1 MASSTVIAS
10 PHKRLLDRHTQ
21 KKLAGIGRVIMILLI
36 MIIVVLPFYV
46 AVLYSFRAPDAITA
60 NRLAWPEHPTFQNY
74 LRVIFE
80 NESFLT
86 GYKNSIINTLPTVV
100 LLMVIT
106 SMASWVLAR
115 HETRFYNFMY
125 AILTLGLLIPFQC
138 FELPLYINWYNAG
151 LVSTNIGFIVAR
163 AGLQISISLTA
174 VTGFIKTVP
183 RDLEQAAMMD
193 GLQPVPVL
201 LEGGLPPDDPHQ
213 RDSAGSEHPVYLERL
228 QHVDYSASQEVLLH
242 PDVGTDHLLQ
252 REYDHAERGVC
263 LLHHGHDPNSDP
275 LSVHAE
281 IHCQRHHRWCGQ
293 GLIPTVWAP
302 ASGKPEAGVFHNRK
316 CKESKKYVADADK
329 FCYNTTKKEG
339 VPF

>member
-138 FELPLYINWYNAG
+138 FELPLYIN
-151 LVSTNIGFIVAR
+151 
-163 AGLQISISLTA
+163 
-174 VTGFIKTVP
+174 
-183 RDLEQAAMMD
+183 
-193 GLQPVPVL
+193 
-201 LEGGLPPDDPHQ
+201 
-213 RDSAGSEHPVYLERL
+213 
-228 QHVDYSASQEVLLH
+228 
-242 PDVGTDHLLQ
+242 
-252 REYDHAERGVC
+252 
-263 LLHHGHDPNSDP
+263 
-275 LSVHAE
+275 
-281 IHCQRHHRWCGQ
+281 
-293 GLIPTVWAP
+293 
-302 ASGKPEAGVFHNRK
+302 
-316 CKESKKYVADADK
+316 
-329 FCYNTTKKEG
+329 
-339 VPF
+339 

>member
-115 HETRFYNFMY
+115 HETRFYIFMY

-138 FELPLYINWYNAG
+138 FELPLYI
-151 LVSTNIGFIVAR
+151 IAR

-193 GLQPVPVL
+193 GCNRFQCFWKVVFPLMTPINVTQLVL
-201 LEGGLPPDDPHQ
+201 NTLFIWN
-213 RDSAGSEHPVYLERL
+213 
-228 QHVDYSASQEVLLH
+228 DYSTSIILL
-242 PDVGTDHLLQ
+242 
-252 REYDHAERGVC
+252 R
-263 LLHHGHDPNSDP
+263 
-275 LSVHAE
+275 
-281 IHCQRHHRWCGQ
+281 
-293 GLIPTVWAP
+293 
-302 ASGKPEAGVFHNRK
+302 
-316 CKESKKYVADADK
+316 KKYSFTLTLAQIIY
-329 FCYNTTKKEG
+329 FNENTTMLNEAFAFFIMAMIPILILYLCMQKYIVSGITAGAVKG
-339 VPF
+339 

>member
-151 LVSTNIGFIVAR
+151 LVSTNIGFIIAR
-163 AGLQISISLTA
+163 AA
-174 VTGFIKTVP
+174 YRYP
-183 RDLEQAAMMD
+183 
-193 GLQPVPVL
+193 
-201 LEGGLPPDDPHQ
+201 
-213 RDSAGSEHPVYLERL
+213 
-228 QHVDYSASQEVLLH
+228 
-242 PDVGTDHLLQ
+242 
-252 REYDHAERGVC
+252 
-263 LLHHGHDPNSDP
+263 
-275 LSVHAE
+275 SV
-281 IHCQRHHRWCGQ
+281 
-293 GLIPTVWAP
+293 
-302 ASGKPEAGVFHNRK
+302 
-316 CKESKKYVADADK
+316 
-329 FCYNTTKKEG
+329 
-339 VPF
+339 